1 MRGVYEGEPGK
12 GVRTLLSLA
21 EQSNQSARPGLPRLV
36 GADTQGAQIEGKPS
50 AAPADA
56 ASPIGTVV
64 GRRYELV
71 EFLGTG
77 KLGKAF
83 LARDR
88 LTEAMV
94 ALKRFR
100 TDTEKHRQAAEM
112 AMAAAEQVA
121 AYRHESIVRV
131 FDVGEDAAGPYI
143 VSEYIDGP
151 DAGRLVASQGAMSL
165 RQAVRIIE
173 AVGSAI
179 AFAHEHGFFHG
190 SVRGGNILFLD
201 GNKPVL
207 ADFGLGG
214 LDKGDH
220 ARAVRQ
226 DVKGL
231 ARTLCQLLTGVSSG
245 SVEVRDLPEAVQ
257 PAVRAALGTSVATRQ
272 PTIEAFLRELRATEL
287 HPDQLQ
293 QEGEEELIGRARKAE
308 LSGSFAAMR
317 EAGEEALAKNSESA
331 EAMVVLRRADQ
342 LKGERDELMKTF
354 RQHEQDLNYAGAL
367 DTLTRL
373 LKKFPADHQ
382 VQRLSSKRETLAELT
397 RLSGIAEQ
405 LCAAG
410 HVGASLDSWRR
421 IAELSPADEQA
432 RQMVAQARR
441 ARLRT
446 RTVRAAGVLLVL
458 TAVGG
463 AGGYFAWDA
472 GYLNGLGI
480 PGLPDNGALASNET
494 PAESET
500 ELAEKPRVLPAQSNP
515 LVRTPADDRV
525 DGSATRVSD
534 RTTQE
539 EDASDEGAEVAAPVT
554 PVIDIE
560 AERRQA
566 QAQSAAL
573 AKRDALA
580 AKRHAEQSGASGLA
594 GASFD
599 AAMAVLERAESQLA
613 AGEFAA
619 AEDSFN
625 EARGSFVASA
635 AKAGV
640 AIAEVRGIIEE
651 RRFRD
656 ATKAIE
662 RLASRAPRTEV
673 EALWRDLEHARG
685 RTIELAPGVQ
695 MAWRYIEPGVFMM
708 GSPEGDPERRFGEDQ
723 KQVRIEKGFWL
734 AATELTRG
742 QLAAIRG
749 APAPDQPDLPAVGI
763 TIDEARTLGQML
775 SDRFGGTFTV
785 PTEAQWEYA
794 CLADRDRASEAGWS
808 VLDSAGLPREAGVKG
823 VNPWGLADMLGNAA
837 ELVISSG
844 VGHNESVV
852 MTRGGSYLSTP
863 SALRAAA
870 RHELVQRERPDER
883 VGLRLM
889 WTGEAHPG
897 SDNPQT
903 NPDQEADAR

>member
-1 MRGVYEGEPGK
+1 
-12 GVRTLLSLA
+12 LA
-21 EQSNQSARPGLPRLV
+21 EHKNQPARPGLPRLV
-36 GADTQGAQIEGKPS
+36 GSDDTSSKNVSSKGDASQIEGKPTS
-50 AAPADA
+50 SPADA
-56 ASPIGTVV
+56 PSPIGTVV

-121 AYRHESIVRV
+121 ASRHESIVRV
-131 FDVGEDAAGPYI
+131 YDVGEDAAGPYI
-143 VSEYIDGP
+143 VSEFVDGP

-173 AVGSAI
+173 TIGTAV

-190 SVRGGNILFLD
+190 SVRGGNILFVE

-220 ARAVRQ
+220 ARAIRQ

-245 SVEVRDLPEAVQ
+245 SVDVRDLPEAVQ
-257 PAVRAALGTSVATRQ
+257 PAVRAALGTSVTARQ
-272 PTIEAFLRELRATEL
+272 PTIDAFLRELRATEL
-287 HPDQLQ
+287 HPEELI
-293 QEGEEELIGRARKAE
+293 EGEEELIGRARRAE

-317 EAGEEALAKNSESA
+317 EAGEEALTKNSESA

-367 DTLTRL
+367 DALTRL
-373 LKKFPADHQ
+373 LKRFPADHQ
-382 VQRLSSKRETLAELT
+382 VQRLGPKRETLAELT
-397 RLSGIAEQ
+397 RLTGIAEQ

-410 HVGASLDSWRR
+410 HVGASLDTWRR
-421 IAELSPADEQA
+421 IAELSPKDQRAKEMA
-432 RQMVAQARR
+432 AQAKR
-441 ARLRT
+441 ARLRS
-446 RTVRAAGVLLVL
+446 RTTRAAGVLLVL
-458 TAVGG
+458 AAVGG

-472 GYLNGLGI
+472 GYLDSLEI
-480 PGLPDNGALASNET
+480 PGLPISGAVANGAPTQGDTA
-494 PAESET
+494 
-500 ELAEKPRVLPAQSNP
+500 LAEKPRVLPAQSNP
-515 LVRTPADDRV
+515 LVRTPVDDRV
-525 DGSATRVSD
+525 ATPVNERNE
-534 RTTQE
+534 QE
-539 EDASDEGAEVAAPVT
+539 EDGGDAAEMNAPVA

-560 AERRQA
+560 AERRKA

-573 AKRDALA
+573 AKRDALS

-594 GASFD
+594 AASFES
-599 AAMAVLERAESQLA
+599 AVSVLERAESQLES
-613 AGEFAA
+613 GEFAF

-625 EARGSFVASA
+625 EARGAFVSAA

-662 RLASRAPRTEV
+662 RIEAKAPRTEV
-673 EALWRDLEHARG
+673 DSLWRDLESARG
-685 RTIELAPGVQ
+685 RSIELAAGVELPL
-695 MAWRYIEPGVFMM
+695 RYIEPGVFVM
-708 GSPEGDPERRFGEDQ
+708 GSPEGDPERRFGEDTR
-723 KQVRIEKGFWL
+723 QVRIEKGYWL

-749 APAPDQPDLPAVGI
+749 APAPDQPDLPALGI
-763 TIDEARTLGQML
+763 TIDEARTLTGML
-775 SDRFGGTFTV
+775 SDRFGGTFSI

-808 VLDSAGLPREAGVKG
+808 VLDSSGLPREAGAKG
-823 VNPWGLADMLGNAA
+823 TNPWGLADMLGNAA
-837 ELVISSG
+837 EIVISDG
-844 VGHNESVV
+844 VGQNESVV

-870 RHELVQRERPDER
+870 RHELVQRDRPDER
-883 VGLRLM
+883 VGLRLL
-889 WTGEAHPG
+889 WTGEM
-897 SDNPQT
+897 QT
-903 NPDQEADAR
+903 NQTGTESELEPSSNTSPNTNSEANAR

>member
-1 MRGVYEGEPGK
+1 M
-12 GVRTLLSLA
+12 
-21 EQSNQSARPGLPRLV
+21 
-36 GADTQGAQIEGKPS
+36 
-50 AAPADA
+50 
-56 ASPIGTVV
+56 
-64 GRRYELV
+64 GRRYEIV

-83 LARDR
+83 VARDR

-112 AMAAAEQVA
+112 AMAAAELVA

-151 DAGRLVASQGAMSL
+151 DASRLVASQGAMSL

-173 AVGSAI
+173 AIGRAI
-179 AFAHEHGFFHG
+179 GFAHEHGFFHG
-190 SVRGGNILFLD
+190 SVRGGNILFVD
-201 GNKPVL
+201 GKKPML
-207 ADFGLGG
+207 SDFGLGG
-214 LDKGDH
+214 LDKADH
-220 ARAVRQ
+220 ARAIRQ

-245 SVEVRDLPEAVQ
+245 SVDVRDLPEAVQ
-257 PAVRAALGTSVATRQ
+257 PAVRAALGTSVTARQ

-287 HPDQLQ
+287 HI
-293 QEGEEELIGRARKAE
+293 ESVEEDEQELIGRARRAE

-342 LKGERDELMKTF
+342 LKSDRDELIKAF

-367 DTLTRL
+367 DALTKL
-373 LKKFPADHQ
+373 LKRFPADHQ
-382 VQRLSSKRETLAELT
+382 VQRHGSKRETLAELT

-410 HVGASLDSWRR
+410 HVGASLDTWKR
-421 IAELSPADEQA
+421 IAELSPADERA
-432 RQMVAQARR
+432 KEMAGLARR
-441 ARLRT
+441 ARLRS
-446 RTVRAAGVLLVL
+446 RSVRVAGVLLVL
-458 TAVGG
+458 AAVGG

-472 GYLNGLGI
+472 GYLNSLGI
-480 PGLPDNGALASNET
+480 PGLPTGGEVAKGAG
-494 PAESET
+494 AESDT
-500 ELAEKPRVLPAQSNP
+500 SIAEKPSVLPAQSNP
-515 LVRTPADDRV
+515 LVRSNDRENAVTPVNERAAQNEDV
-525 DGSATRVSD
+525 TDGSGEAD
-534 RTTQE
+534 LP
-539 EDASDEGAEVAAPVT
+539 VA

-560 AERRQA
+560 AQRREA

-580 AKRHAEQSGASGLA
+580 AKRHAEQSGAAGLA

-599 AAMAVLERAESQLA
+599 AALAVLDRAGSQLEG
-613 AGEFAA
+613 GEYAS

-625 EARGSFVASA
+625 EARGAFVSSA
-635 AKAGV
+635 AKAGA
-640 AIAEVRGIIEE
+640 AIAEVRGIIGE

-656 ATKAIE
+656 AGKAID
-662 RLASRAPRTEV
+662 RIADRAPRSEV
-673 EALWRDLEHARG
+673 EALWRDLEAARG
-685 RTIELAPGVQ
+685 RTIELAPGVE
-695 MAWRYIEPGVFMM
+695 MGLRYVEPGVFVM
-708 GSPEGDPERRFGEDQ
+708 GSAEGDPERRFGEDQ
-723 KQVRIEKGFWL
+723 KQVRVERGYWL
-734 AATELTRG
+734 ASTELTRG

-749 APAPDQPDLPAVGI
+749 APAPEQPDLPALGI
-763 TIDEARTLGQML
+763 TIDEANTLTSML
-775 SDRFGGTFTV
+775 SDRFGGTFGV

-794 CLADRDRASEAGWS
+794 CLADRERASEAGWS
-808 VLDSAGLPREAGVKG
+808 VLDSAGLPREVGAKG
-823 VNPWGLADMLGNAA
+823 ANPWGLADMLGNAA
-837 ELVISSG
+837 ELVISAEP
-844 VGHNESVV
+844 GHGERVV

-870 RHELVQRERPDER
+870 RHELVQRDRPDER

-889 WTGEAHPG
+889 WTGEKPKA
-897 SDNPQT
+897 SD
-903 NPDQEADAR
+903 EAENR

>member
-1 MRGVYEGEPGK
+1 MGA
-12 GVRTLLSLA
+12 RTLLSLA

-36 GADTQGAQIEGKPS
+36 GTEAQGSQIEGKPS
-50 AAPADA
+50 PASADA
-56 ASPIGTVV
+56 PSPIGTVV

-83 LARDR
+83 VARDR

-100 TDTEKHRQAAEM
+100 TDTEKHRHAAEM

-173 AVGSAI
+173 TVGSAI
-179 AFAHEHGFFHG
+179 AFAHDHGFFHG
-190 SVRGGNILFLD
+190 SVRGGNILFID

-287 HPDQLQ
+287 HPEQL

-342 LKGERDELMKTF
+342 LKGERDELTKAF

-367 DTLTRL
+367 DALTRL
-373 LKKFPADHQ
+373 LKRFPADHQ
-382 VQRLSSKRETLAELT
+382 VQRLSPKRETLAELT
-397 RLSGIAEQ
+397 RLTGIAEQ

-410 HVGASLDSWRR
+410 HVGASLDTWKR
-421 IAELSPADEQA
+421 IAELSPTDQHAK
-432 RQMVAQARR
+432 QMVAQAKR

-446 RTVRAAGVLLVL
+446 RTVRVAGALLVL

-480 PGLPDNGALASNET
+480 PGLPAGGTVAQGAT
-494 PAESET
+494 PTNDSS
-500 ELAEKPRVLPAQSNP
+500 LAEKPRVMPAQTNP
-515 LVRTPADDRV
+515 LVRSPSEDRNVTPVNDRPV
-525 DGSATRVSD
+525 SEDGSAGDT
-534 RTTQE
+534 E
-539 EDASDEGAEVAAPVT
+539 IAAPVA

-580 AKRHAEQSGASGLA
+580 AKRHAEQSGAVGLA
-594 GASFD
+594 GAAFD
-599 AAMAVLERAESQLA
+599 AAQAVLDRAESQLES
-613 AGEFAA
+613 GEYAF

-625 EARGSFVASA
+625 EARGAFVSAA
-635 AKAGV
+635 AKAGA

-651 RRFRD
+651 CRFRD

-662 RLASRAPRTEV
+662 RLESRAPRAEIDS
-673 EALWRDLEHARG
+673 LWRDLDKARG
-685 RTIELAPGVQ
+685 RTIELAPGVE
-695 MAWRYIEPGVFMM
+695 MAMRYVEPGVFTM

-723 KQVRIEKGFWL
+723 KQVRIEKGYWL
-734 AATELTRG
+734 AATELTRA

-749 APAPDQPDLPAVGI
+749 APVPDRPDIPALGI

-775 SDRFGGTFTV
+775 GDRFGGTFGV
-785 PTEAQWEYA
+785 PSEAQWEYA

-808 VLDSAGLPREAGVKG
+808 VLDSSGLPREAGAKG

-837 ELVISSG
+837 ELVISEG
-844 VGHNESVV
+844 AGHSDRVV

-883 VGLRLM
+883 VGVRLM
-889 WTGEAHPG
+889 WTGETQSNPG
-897 SDNPQT
+897 SANT
-903 NPDQEADAR
+903 EADAR